1 MKVPLLPFAVSMVLC
16 SRANE
21 RYRRIADPQ
30 IRPITTGSDASDG

>member
-21 RYRRIADPQ
+21 RYRRIADR